1 MYANGIK
8 ADQIA
13 LTQAGLIKLVKFIIH
28 TTSHSSQVDKYF
40 KKLIPDLLIINTNI
54 IFQESI
60 IIQ

>member
-13 LTQAGLIKLVKFIIH
+13 LTQAGLIQIVKFIIH

-40 KKLIPDLLIINTNI
+40 KKLLPDL
-54 IFQESI
+54 
-60 IIQ
+60 

>member
-40 KKLIPDLLIINTNI
+40 KKLLPDLKIINTNI